1 VLRINNRR
9 HRFKPHA
16 KAMTEAPDWHQ
27 RYTHLTT
34 LALKVF
40 VIVIILIRIL

>member
-1 VLRINNRR
+1 
-9 HRFKPHA
+9 
-16 KAMTEAPDWHQ
+16 MTEAPDWHQ
-27 RYTHLTT
+27 HYTHLTT